1 MKLTK
6 IIQSLEKWAPPILQE
21 SYDNSGLMIGSEKNN
36 IKGCIICLDCTEDVI
51 EEAIK
56 KECNLIIS
64 HHPLI
69 FNPINSINKDSWIGR
84 TIIKAIKNDISIY
97 AIHTNLDNVISGVNK
112 KISDLLRLK
121 NISILNNFT
130 PKEGTENEIK
140 KLNLKNKIGSGI
152 IGNRNITFK
161 NLLKELREKFNKKVI
176 KHTKEINENISKIA
190 ICGGSG
196 SFLIKKAIDNNADVL
211 ITSDLKYHDYF
222 MSENKIVLI
231 DIGHYE
237 SEQYTKD
244 LIFEYLNKKLTNI
257 ALHLSNNDTNPVKYF

>member
-6 IIQSLEKWAPPILQE
+6 IIESLEKWAPPILQQ
-21 SYDNSGLMIGSEKNN
+21 SYDNCGLLVGSKKNN
-36 IKGCIICLDCTEDVI
+36 INGCIISLDCTEDVI
-51 EEAIK
+51 DEAIK
-56 KECNLIIS
+56 KRCNLVIS

-69 FNPINSINKDSWIGR
+69 FNPLNSINEDSWIGK
-84 TIIKAIKNDISIY
+84 TIIKAIKNDINIY
-97 AIHTNLDNVISGVNK
+97 ALHTNLDNVISGVNK
-112 KISDLLRLK
+112 KISDLLKLK
-121 NISILNNFT
+121 NISILNNFI
-130 PKEGTENEIK
+130 PTEENKDEIN

-152 IGNRNITFK
+152 IGDRKISLKDLF
-161 NLLKELREKFNKKVI
+161 KELKEKFNNKI
-176 KHTKEINENISKIA
+176 FKHTEEINKNVSKIA

-196 SFLIKKAIDNNADVL
+196 NFLIKKAIDKNADVL

-237 SEQYTKD
+237 SEQHTKD

-257 ALHLSNNDTNPVKYF
+257 ALHLSNVDTNPVKYF